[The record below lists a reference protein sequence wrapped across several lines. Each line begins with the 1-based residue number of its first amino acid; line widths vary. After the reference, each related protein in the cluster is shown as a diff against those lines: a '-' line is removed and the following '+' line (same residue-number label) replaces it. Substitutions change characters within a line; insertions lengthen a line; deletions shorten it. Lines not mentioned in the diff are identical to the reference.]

1 MVRASRHRRDLTMS
15 VLLLTIV
22 VVFIV
27 CNIARVACNMYEAY
41 QMLKFGRIK
50 FWPEWIDVLSRLNHV
65 LLSINSSIN
74 IVIYTAKV
82 SVNYSFLK
90 LPSNEDHITNN
101 PCYYL
106 PHTTSSYKDADRL
119 AQFEIMSFT
128 LYVSYLHI
136 SFSLMKKFSM

>member
-82 SVNYSFLK
+82 SVNYSFSK
-90 LPSNEDHITNN
+90 LPSKEDHKQIILATI
-101 PCYYL
+101 YHI
-106 PHTTSSYKDADRL
+106 PHSSYKDADRL
-119 AQFEIMSFT
+119 AQFEILSLA
-128 LYVSYLHI
+128 LYIICILSAYFI
-136 SFSLMKKFSM
+136 

>member
-90 LPSNEDHITNN
+90 LPSKGDHITNN

-106 PHTTSSYKDADRL
+106 PHTTFKLQRCRQTCTVWDNVIYILCILSAY
-119 AQFEIMSFT
+119 FI
-128 LYVSYLHI
+128 
-136 SFSLMKKFSM
+136 